1 MTGTQQI
8 NLSNY
13 SLAEL
18 RLLSADVARQI
29 SESEKSM
36 LADARLHIEQIAFQ
50 SGLTLEELIAK
61 PRQSR
66 ASAAIYVNPDDET
79 QTWAGRGRKPA
90 WLKAWLECGISLE
103 ELPRQEPGATR
114 RHETAK

>member
-1 MTGTQQI
+1 MTDTRQI
-8 NLSNY
+8 DLSNY
-13 SLAEL
+13 SRTEL

-36 LADARLHIEQIAFQ
+36 MADARRRIEQIAFQ
-50 SGLTLEELIAK
+50 SGLTLEELVAK

-66 ASAAIYVNPDDET
+66 VPATIYVNPDDET
-79 QTWAGRGRKPA
+79 QTWAGKGRKPA

-103 ELPRQEPGATR
+103 ELPRQELTTTR
-114 RHETAK
+114 

>member
-1 MTGTQQI
+1 MTDTRQI
-8 NLSNY
+8 DLSNY

-36 LADARLHIEQIAFQ
+36 MADARRRIEQIAFQ
-50 SGLTLEELIAK
+50 TGLTLEELVAK

-66 ASAAIYVNPDDET
+66 VAATIYVNPDDET

-103 ELPRQEPGATR
+103 ELPRQELTATR
-114 RHETAK
+114 